1 MVIHGDLDFFHV
13 DMFNLLFGNLP
24 AYTLSFMNRFL
35 HQLKEVAG
43 DPKYGPEIPKCPIP
57 METPSWKRDE
67 WFRQRQYKEFLAH
80 SNKVLGDIKYKV
92 IHYFQDAEK
101 FKRVYSDISLF
112 YLCNNMHYLM
122 VYREAIRVRNM
133 YRKNQIP
140 KMYTTRQ
147 DKCLP
152 YGYIDKDVI

>member
-1 MVIHGDLDFFHV
+1 
-13 DMFNLLFGNLP
+13 
-24 AYTLSFMNRFL
+24 
-35 HQLKEVAG
+35 
-43 DPKYGPEIPKCPIP
+43 

-67 WFRQRQYKEFLAH
+67 WFRQCKYNEFLAH
-80 SNKVLGDIKYKV
+80 SSKVFGEIKYKV
-92 IHYFQDAEK
+92 THYFQDAEK
-101 FKRVYSDISLF
+101 FKRVYSDISLP
-112 YLCNNMHYLM
+112 YLCNNMHFLM

-152 YGYIDKDVI
+152 YGHIDRDVMSDLRKALKDGTI